1 MARYCGSMAPPFRL
15 SRMHAPMSF
24 AVILLV
30 IGAAQALLLAI
41 AVRVRRENAA
51 ANRILSVLLA
61 LIAVNLSVVAGYQL
75 SPAPSRWLFVARAL
89 VSLFPF
95 LYASAF
101 YLYARTLTTT
111 RRPSRSDLLHLGGLA
126 LLMAWA
132 LDGAIRLRYDAL
144 QGTAGLWAF
153 KDVAMFAYGLP
164 YVAASVWLGQRYR
177 RALMQQHSTVE
188 RRHALAWVGWMALGQ
203 AAIWGLGLVNRW
215 LPLPGGSSLV
225 YGAIS
230 TWICVLGY
238 ISLTQPAA
246 EPHPEI
252 VEPLPSREEPE
263 DPRAVDVEARL
274 ASLMQD
280 HALYREPALT
290 IGQVA
295 KRSGYPEYLVSA
307 VINRRLGGNFWEYVN
322 RLRVEAAC
330 AALADPEDDRSVLDI
345 AYDAGFTSKST
356 FNAAFKRLTGK
367 TPSAFRHGSLSA
379 GGQRGA
385 TATRTPAG

>member
-1 MARYCGSMAPPFRL
+1 
-15 SRMHAPMSF
+15 MSF
-24 AVILLV
+24 AEILLV
-30 IGAAQALLLAI
+30 VGAAQAALLAP
-41 AVRVRRENAA
+41 ALWLRRENAE
-51 ANRILSVLLA
+51 ANRILAVMLCLL
-61 LIAVNLSVVAGYQL
+61 AVNLSVVAAYQS
-75 SPAPSRWLFVARAL
+75 SPAPRPLLFAARAL

-95 LYASAF
+95 MYASLF
-101 YLYARTLTTT
+101 FLHARALAT
-111 RRPSRSDLLHLGGLA
+111 RRPFGRRDLPHLAGV
-126 LLMAWA
+126 LLVLVWA
-132 LDGAIRLRYDAL
+132 IAGIASLRDS
-144 QGTAGLWAF
+144 
-153 KDVAMFAYGLP
+153 VAVDTPWMWTYRDHVMFLYGLP
-164 YVAASVWLGQRYR
+164 YVGASVLLGRRYR
-177 RALMQQHSTVE
+177 RALMDRHSSIE
-188 RRHALAWVGWMALGQ
+188 RHALTWVGWMSLGQ
-203 AAIWGLGLVNRW
+203 AAIWALGLLNRW
-215 LPLPGGSSLV
+215 QPLPGGSSLV
-225 YGAIS
+225 YGAIAL
-230 TWICVLGY
+230 WICMLGY
-238 ISLTQPAA
+238 LGLTRPIA

-252 VEPLPSREEPE
+252 VEPGPSREEPE
-263 DPRAVDVEARL
+263 DPRAADVEARL

>member
-1 MARYCGSMAPPFRL
+1 MAPPFPRL
-15 SRMHAPMSF
+15 RMQANMPF
-24 AVILLV
+24 TAILLV
-30 IGAAQALLLAI
+30 IGAAQAILLAV
-41 AVRVRRENAA
+41 ALRVRRENAA

-75 SPAPSRWLFVARAL
+75 SPAPSPGLFAARAL

-95 LYASAF
+95 LYASLF

-111 RRPSRSDLLHLGGLA
+111 RGLGRRDLLHLAGL
-126 LLMAWA
+126 LLLLAWA
-132 LDGAIRLRYDAL
+132 LDGAVGLQYDTRQA
-144 QGTAGLWAF
+144 TTRLWAF
-153 KDVAMFAYGLP
+153 KDAAMFAYGLP
-164 YVAASVWLGQRYR
+164 YVGASVWLGQRYR

-188 RRHALAWVGWMALGQ
+188 RRHAMAWVGWMALGQ

-225 YGAIS
+225 YGAVS
-230 TWICVLGY
+230 SWICVLGY

-252 VEPLPSREEPE
+252 VEPAPSREEPE
-263 DPRAVDVEARL
+263 DPRAADVEARL

-322 RLRVEAAC
+322 RLRIEAAC
-330 AALADPEDDRSVLDI
+330 AALADPADSRSVLEI

-379 GGQRGA
+379 GDRRGEG
-385 TATRTPAG
+385 ATRTPAG